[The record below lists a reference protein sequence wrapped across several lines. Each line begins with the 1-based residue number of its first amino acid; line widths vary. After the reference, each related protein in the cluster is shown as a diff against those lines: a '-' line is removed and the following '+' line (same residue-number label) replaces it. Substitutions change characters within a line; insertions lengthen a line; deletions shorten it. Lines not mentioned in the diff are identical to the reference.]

1 MERLPDKKDL
11 DKKDLD
17 KKDPIPLLQ
26 QEIRQLESLRE
37 TLKNEL
43 RSFEHVIHS
52 QLDRAIAR
60 MSELN
65 DLYKAQKNAKKAK
78 RLEQKKRGKNYQEP
92 TGLITNKSSGGKEA
106 ELELSDK
113 EELRRLYKEA
123 VVQVHPDKI
132 AHGGEEGKI
141 QDATALTAQLNGI
154 YKRGD
159 LEELIYFYQNVI
171 LGNLSTGSTPHPK
184 ADSKQRISSLIKKK
198 EVLETEVAQLQKSFI
213 YQVLKTYKDPL
224 TFIDELRIQ
233 FQERIKQLERRTRQH
248 K

>member
-1 MERLPDKKDL
+1 MERLPDKINL
-11 DKKDLD
+11 EE
-17 KKDPIPLLQ
+17 KDPIPILQ
-26 QEIRQLESLRE
+26 QDIRQLESVLE
-37 TLKNEL
+37 TLKNDL

-65 DLYKAQKNAKKAK
+65 NLYKAQKNAKKAK

-92 TGLITNKSSGGKEA
+92 TGLILKRSSAGKEA

-132 AHGGEEGKI
+132 AHGGEDSKI
-141 QDATALTAQLNGI
+141 QDATALTAELNGI

-171 LGNLSTGSTPHPK
+171 LGNSSSGNASHPK
-184 ADSKQRISSLIKKK
+184 ADSQLRLSSLRKKK
-198 EVLETEVAQLQKSFI
+198 EALEMEVTHLQNSFI
-213 YQVLKTYKDPL
+213 LQVLKTYPDPL
-224 TFIDELRIQ
+224 TFIEELRIQ
-233 FQERIKQLERRTRQH
+233 FQERIQQLEKRTR
-248 K
+248 KSR